1 MRAAAPSATDSVNH
15 PSAAA
20 NTFSLVSLNLHKGL
34 SPLNRRVIV
43 HEVRRELHAL
53 APELVFLQEV
63 QDEHARHAA
72 RFADWPMQ
80 AQSRFLAGA
89 LWPEVHYG
97 RNAVYADGHHGNAIL
112 SRYAVESVD
121 NDDMSMH
128 GFESRGLLHAV
139 VRIGAAPVHCLCVH
153 LGLTQRGRTRQV
165 EFILD
170 TLGSRA
176 LLGEPVIIAG
186 DFNDWRGRVHAAF
199 AALGLRDAFV
209 AAGSRAPRTFPA
221 RLPVFRLDRIYVRG
235 LRVMDARVL
244 HHLHRMSDHIG
255 LAATLALP

>member
-139 VRIGAAPVHCLCVH
+139 VRIGPAPLHCLCVH

-209 AAGSRAPRTFPA
+209 AAGGRAPRTFPA

-235 LRVMDARVL
+235 LQVREARVL
-244 HHLHRMSDHIG
+244 HHLQRMSDHIG
-255 LAATLALP
+255 LAAMLALP

>member
-1 MRAAAPSATDSVNH
+1 MQPPPISGSSSNIDCASFTA
-15 PSAAA
+15 
-20 NTFSLVSLNLHKGL
+20 VSLNIHKGL

-43 HEVRRELHAL
+43 HEIRHELHTL
-53 APELVFLQEV
+53 SPELVFLQEV
-63 QDEHARHAA
+63 QDAHQRHAA
-72 RFADWPMQ
+72 RFANWPVE

-112 SRYAVESVD
+112 SRYAVESVE

-176 LLGEPVIIAG
+176 LAGEPVIIAG

-209 AAGSRAPRTFPA
+209 AAGGRAPRTFPA

>member
-1 MRAAAPSATDSVNH
+1 MS
-15 PSAAA
+15 

-72 RFADWPMQ
+72 RFAEWPLE

-97 RNAVYADGHHGNAIL
+97 RNAVYEHGHHGNAIL
-112 SRYAVESVD
+112 SRFPVESVD
-121 NDDMSMH
+121 NNDMSMH
-128 GFESRGLLHAV
+128 RFESRGLLHVV
-139 VRIGAAPVHCLCVH
+139 VRIGAVPLHCLCIH
-153 LGLTQRGRTRQV
+153 LSLTQRGRTRQI

-176 LLGEPVIIAG
+176 LAGEPVLIAG
-186 DFNDWRGRVHAAF
+186 DFNDWRGRVAAAF
-199 AALGLRDAFV
+199 AHAGLRDAFV
-209 AAGSRAPRTFPA
+209 ATGTRAPRTFPG
-221 RLPVFRLDRIYVRG
+221 RLPLLRLDRIYTRG
-235 LRVMDARVL
+235 LEVREARVL
-244 HHLHRMSDHIG
+244 HHLHRLSDHSGIM
-255 LAATLALP
+255 AVFALP